1 MCIKSSPLL
10 FANTAFN
17 MFQIKFSVEGEEI
30 VIPLGSAEDEEMPNV
45 LQETMQHVL
54 VAKDSGLIS
63 NEAYHKI
70 RMSLSEN
77 ARVMVP
83 PVNAIKDK
91 RNRQNKIMDIHQTTE
106 VRDFFS

>member
-1 MCIKSSPLL
+1 
-10 FANTAFN
+10 
-17 MFQIKFSVEGEEI
+17 
-30 VIPLGSAEDEEMPNV
+30 
-45 LQETMQHVL
+45 MQHVL